1 VILALAL
8 MLQAAGQDA
17 RSPIQISQAKLDA
30 MSATC
35 RTPRKWLK
43 HLGGEQVQFQ
53 PSPKA
58 RYEQVDCLLK
68 QLRESIV
75 PMKLGFIGNEQAPEE
90 K

>member
-8 MLQAAGQDA
+8 MLQAAPNDT
-17 RSPIQISQAKLDA
+17 SHPIQISQRQLDA
-30 MSATC
+30 MSAAC

-43 HLGGEQVQFQ
+43 HNGGEYVQFK
-53 PSPKA
+53 PSRKA

-68 QLRESIV
+68 QLRESAV
-75 PMKLGFIGNEQAPEE
+75 PMNLGFVGNAEAPEE

>member
-1 VILALAL
+1 MILALAL
-8 MLQAAGQDA
+8 LIQTAPPKPVAPDAIPQA
-17 RSPIQISQAKLDA
+17 RLDQ
-30 MSATC
+30 MSAVC
-35 RTPRKWLK
+35 RTPKKWLQQV
-43 HLGGEQVQFQ
+43 GGEQVQFK

-75 PMKLGFIGNEQAPEE
+75 PMKLGFVGNEEAPKE